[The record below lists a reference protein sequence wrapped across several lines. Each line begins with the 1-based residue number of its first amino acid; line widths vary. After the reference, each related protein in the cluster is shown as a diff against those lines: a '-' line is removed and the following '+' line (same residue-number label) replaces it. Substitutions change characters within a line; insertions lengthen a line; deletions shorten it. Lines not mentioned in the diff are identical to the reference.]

1 MDERQPLPTRISS
14 RTLAK
19 IAVAALV
26 VIAIA
31 GIVLA
36 TLRPR
41 STSDDAPVAEGATQ
55 AASSAM
61 TAPPPLATASQ
72 VAAEAA
78 AGPNQVAFA
87 PGSDELSEP
96 ATTKLMKLADTA
108 VKLKRTV
115 TITAKFEVSGPD
127 QAKLEALARTR
138 AAAVRSVLE
147 QNKVQ
152 LTRMT
157 TKTVSKA
164 LGEAQ
169 ASELNRVD
177 VDLN

>member
-1 MDERQPLPTRISS
+1 
-14 RTLAK
+14 
-19 IAVAALV
+19 
-26 VIAIA
+26 
-31 GIVLA
+31 
-36 TLRPR
+36 
-41 STSDDAPVAEGATQ
+41 
-55 AASSAM
+55 M

-127 QAKLEALARTR
+127 QARLEALARTR

-157 TKTVSKA
+157 TKTESRA
-164 LGEAQ
+164 LGQ
-169 ASELNRVD
+169 ASAKELNRVD
-177 VDLN
+177 VELN

>member
-1 MDERQPLPTRISS
+1 MDERQSPPTRNSS

-19 IAVAALV
+19 IAVAVLV

-41 STSDDAPVAEGATQ
+41 GTADTPVAEGATQ

-115 TITAKFEVSGPD
+115 TITAKFEVSGAD

-138 AAAVRSVLE
+138 AAVVRSVLE

-164 LGEAQ
+164 YGEVAPI
-169 ASELNRVD
+169 ELNRVD

>member
-1 MDERQPLPTRISS
+1 MDERQSPPTRNSS

-19 IAVAALV
+19 IAVAVLV

-41 STSDDAPVAEGATQ
+41 GTPAETSVAEGATQ
-55 AASSAM
+55 GASSAM
-61 TAPPPLATASQ
+61 TAPPPMATASQ

-87 PGSDELSEP
+87 PGSDALSEP
-96 ATTKLMKLADTA
+96 ATTKLIKLADTA
-108 VKLKRTV
+108 VTLKRSV

-164 LGEAQ
+164 LGEASP
-169 ASELNRVD
+169 SELNRVD
-177 VDLN
+177 IDLN

>member
-1 MDERQPLPTRISS
+1 
-14 RTLAK
+14 
-19 IAVAALV
+19 
-26 VIAIA
+26 
-31 GIVLA
+31 
-36 TLRPR
+36 
-41 STSDDAPVAEGATQ
+41 
-55 AASSAM
+55 
-61 TAPPPLATASQ
+61 
-72 VAAEAA
+72 
-78 AGPNQVAFA
+78 VAFA

-115 TITAKFEVSGPD
+115 TITAKFEVSGAD
-127 QAKLEALARTR
+127 QAKLEVLARTR

-164 LGEAQ
+164 YGEA
-169 ASELNRVD
+169 APGELNRVD